1 MAGGPIFVLPAN
13 KGKEENIMARWSYKT
28 STHNLADMP
37 SGPERVIECDEKGH
51 CLVHDLPEKLGA
63 LEKVLNEEG
72 GKGWE
77 LIQCHYHV
85 GELLCLWKREEEGRK
100 KN

>member
-1 MAGGPIFVLPAN
+1 
-13 KGKEENIMARWSYKT
+13 MARWSYKT
-28 STHNLADMP
+28 STHNLTDMP

-72 GKGWE
+72 SKGWE

-85 GELLCLWKREEEGRK
+85 GELLCLWKREEEGK
-100 KN
+100 KKS